1 MLREITQV
9 ILSLAGVIAAFFVSP
24 DSINFNFMQLGVVLV
39 MMIFVAL
46 VIWFVPEFFRRNDR
60 F

>member
-1 MLREITQV
+1 MLREITQI

-24 DSINFNFMQLGVVLV
+24 DSTNFNFMQLGIVLI
-39 MMIFVAL
+39 MMIVAAL
-46 VIWFVPEFFRRNDR
+46 IIWCIPELFRRNNK